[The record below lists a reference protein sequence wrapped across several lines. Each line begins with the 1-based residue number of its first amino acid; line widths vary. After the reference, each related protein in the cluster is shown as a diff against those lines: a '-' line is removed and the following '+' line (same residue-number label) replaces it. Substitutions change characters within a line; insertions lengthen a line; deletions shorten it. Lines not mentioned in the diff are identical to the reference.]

1 MEEKKMS
8 FELAMEELE
17 KTVAELESGNVDMDK
32 AFELYEKGIKLTKFC
47 EDYLESK
54 QKLIS
59 KEEK

>member
-8 FELAMEELE
+8 FEQAMEELE

-32 AFELYEKGIKLTKFC
+32 AFKLYEKGIKLTKFC
-47 EDYLESK
+47 EDYLDSK

-59 KEEK
+59 KEEN